1 VRFFFSSNHQYIS
14 SPTRSFFLCY
24 IFIFILNSS
33 FFNPYSHPITP
44 IPLPQ
49 VVSQACESLQ
59 FTLELLGACVLAPYL
74 QPNWIISE
82 EEPPCSLGA
91 MQIILQMLHEKAP
104 CQMQPIESLEQ
115 HAQAEDDEG
124 VYVCV
129 VAVFFFLNVNRFA
142 YNVCSFHFLLSQLP
156 QHTHMIH
163 SHMNIHIVS

>member
-1 VRFFFSSNHQYIS
+1 
-14 SPTRSFFLCY
+14 
-24 IFIFILNSS
+24 
-33 FFNPYSHPITP
+33 
-44 IPLPQ
+44 
-49 VVSQACESLQ
+49 
-59 FTLELLGACVLAPYL
+59 VLAPYL

-129 VAVFFFLNVNRFA
+129 VAVFLFFFLECESLCIQRLFI
-142 YNVCSFHFLLSQLP
+142 SFSSLSTP
-156 QHTHMIH
+156 STHSCDTLTHEYSYCFIR
-163 SHMNIHIVS
+163 